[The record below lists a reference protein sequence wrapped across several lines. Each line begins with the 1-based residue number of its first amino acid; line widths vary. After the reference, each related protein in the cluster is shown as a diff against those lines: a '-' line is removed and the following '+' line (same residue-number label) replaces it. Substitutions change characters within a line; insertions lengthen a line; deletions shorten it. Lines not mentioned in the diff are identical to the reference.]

1 MIELERLDGGEVES
15 DDMSVGRDI
24 DCEVVE
30 ES

>member
-1 MIELERLDGGEVES
+1 MIELERFDGGEVES
-15 DDMSVGRDI
+15 DDMSVGSDI

>member
-15 DDMSVGRDI
+15 DDRSVGSDI